1 MSIDDSGKTRYHQEF
16 RSNMGTSRRITE
28 SQLERA
34 KAELAVRVKA
44 LTDGGVDAKKFKS
57 DPVWRK
63 LDARVRQISMRLR
76 KVAEIESNNAE
87 VARLKEERLARIV
100 AEKAE
105 RKAAGGKK
113 AKPEKE
119 KEKEKAKGEAKAA
132 KKEKPP
138 KEKAPKE
145 KKEKSKE

>member
-1 MSIDDSGKTRYHQEF
+1 
-16 RSNMGTSRRITE
+16 MGTSRQITE

-44 LTDGGVDAKKFKS
+44 LQEKGLDARKHNS
-57 DPVWRK
+57 DPMWRM
-63 LDARVRQISMRLR
+63 LNARVRQISMRLR
-76 KVAEIESNNAE
+76 KITEVEMINADVAKHRAE
-87 VARLKEERLARIV
+87 RQAQIA

-105 RKAAGGKK
+105 RKAGAAGKK

-119 KEKEKAKGEAKAA
+119 KGEAKGKKEKAP
-132 KKEKPP
+132 KEKGAGAAAAAAAPP

-145 KKEKSKE
+145 KKEKEKKEKA

>member
-1 MSIDDSGKTRYHQEF
+1 
-16 RSNMGTSRRITE
+16 MGTSRQVTE

-34 KAELAVRVKA
+34 KAALAVRVKA
-44 LTDGGVDAKKFKS
+44 LENKGIESGKFRS
-57 DPVWRK
+57 DPQWRK
-63 LDARVRQISMRLR
+63 LDARVRQIIARLR
-76 KVAEIESNNAE
+76 KVGEIEANNAE
-87 VARLKEERLARIV
+87 LLKLKEERQARIA

-119 KEKEKAKGEAKAA
+119 KVETKAA
-132 KKEKPP
+132 K

-145 KKEKSKE
+145 KKPKEPHKSE